1 MRVTKA
7 LFSWSADAL
16 VRAATLFARSG
27 KGLPRRDTPGE
38 DPLET
43 RRKNQARE
51 LRAYLGLVDRLV
63 ACVKRDHD
71 AWAAGERTEPPTFD
85 YLILSGGGDL
95 GAFGAGFLRG
105 WGGVSGPLS
114 RPRFTVVSG
123 VSTGALL
130 APFAFLGDERSY
142 DLVESLFRDPSP
154 EWFGWRLPLPHRPSF
169 ASMAGF
175 EREVRKHMTPGLLAR
190 IAEEGAS
197 GRVFVVNTTNLED
210 GTMHPW
216 DLAAEAARAAS
227 TGDVERWHRILL
239 ASIAIPGVFPHRTI
253 DGASYV
259 DGGVTGNILYGARL
273 RERHSHIAAWRSAY
287 PGVPVPRTRF
297 WVIFNGQ
304 LAGPA
309 EPVAGVWPV
318 ILFRSMQ
325 IAIRAATVTSIRHLL
340 AQAEIAR
347 RLHRAAVEV
356 RIVAIPDA
364 WQRSRLGAFV
374 KEDMNELADL
384 GARMG
389 GDVRSWSHDVPDGF
403 EEPEA
408 LRPAA

>member
-1 MRVTKA
+1 MRVTSSILA
-7 LFSWSADAL
+7 WSTDAL

-27 KGLPRRDTPGE
+27 KGLPRGDTPGE

-51 LRAYLGLVDRLV
+51 VRDYLALVDGLVAR
-63 ACVKRDHD
+63 VKRDHD
-71 AWAAGERTEPPTFD
+71 AWVAGARSEPPTFD
-85 YLILSGGGDL
+85 FLVLSGGGDL

-105 WGGVSGPLS
+105 WGRVSGPLA
-114 RPRFTVVSG
+114 RPPFTVVSG

-142 DLVESLFRDPSP
+142 ALVEGLFRDPRP
-154 EWFGWRLPLPHRPSF
+154 EWFGWRLPFPHRPSF
-169 ASMAGF
+169 ASMSGF
-175 EREVRKHMTPGLLAR
+175 EREVREHMTLSRLAR

-197 GRVFVVNTTNLED
+197 GRVFLVNTTNLED
-210 GTMHPW
+210 GSMRPW
-216 DLAAEAARAAS
+216 DLAAEAERAVS

-253 DGASYV
+253 DGATYV

-273 RERHSHIAAWRSAY
+273 RERHSHVAAWLSAY

-318 ILFRSMQ
+318 VLLRSMQ
-325 IAIRAATVTSIRHLL
+325 VAIRAATVTSIRHLL

-347 RLHRAAVEV
+347 LRHRATMEV
-356 RIVAIPDA
+356 RVVAIPDE
-364 WQRSRLGAFV
+364 WERSRLGAFV

-384 GARMG
+384 GARLGM
-389 GDVRSWSHDVPDGF
+389 DPRSWSHDVPDGF

-408 LRPAA
+408 LRRAA